1 MPKTRLLQFCNK
13 FKSGY
18 LPGEWLLLLIKL
30 VNNISMLNIENVS
43 SATIFV
49 HCRAIFSNEFALR
62 ILRNGEVE
70 IILG

>member
-1 MPKTRLLQFCNK
+1 M
-13 FKSGY
+13 
-18 LPGEWLLLLIKL
+18 LLLIKL
-30 VNNISMLNIENVS
+30 VNNISMLNIENMS

-70 IILG
+70 MILGNNLYNYLKLNRLFNNINIYQ

>member
-1 MPKTRLLQFCNK
+1 M
-13 FKSGY
+13 
-18 LPGEWLLLLIKL
+18 LLLIKL
-30 VNNISMLNIENVS
+30 VNNISVLNIENVS